1 MASLKAHKIRCLQTI
16 SFGALIKEM
25 ECRTSSTSADASEG
39 TSAAASILFIRM
51 CVTQLLC
58 HGAISQPDLNVGQI
72 SPVRA
77 WGQWDVTHST
87 FNQSTHVLRAQI
99 MLIPAM
105 QITEKNDVDKIKFL
119 TTPPPCR
126 CGLWEWAGTV
136 CLWSASG
143 TRTEA
148 RRCRKSPRQTHR
160 CGSQADQT
168 WCLWLWWFCRFHH
181 FLCWKTRFSF
191 VFYLKIHN
199 KEQKS
204 EGLHYRVTLLTN
216 FLSSTTTFREQALG
230 ANTCKGSGYRGSS
243 SPGAAARIIALR
255 RVWAT
260 PYWPA

>member
-1 MASLKAHKIRCLQTI
+1 
-16 SFGALIKEM
+16 M

-39 TSAAASILFIRM
+39 TSAAASILLIRM

-126 CGLWEWAGTV
+126 CGL
-136 CLWSASG
+136 
-143 TRTEA
+143 
-148 RRCRKSPRQTHR
+148 
-160 CGSQADQT
+160 
-168 WCLWLWWFCRFHH
+168 
-181 FLCWKTRFSF
+181 
-191 VFYLKIHN
+191 
-199 KEQKS
+199 
-204 EGLHYRVTLLTN
+204 
-216 FLSSTTTFREQALG
+216 
-230 ANTCKGSGYRGSS
+230 
-243 SPGAAARIIALR
+243 
-255 RVWAT
+255 
-260 PYWPA
+260 